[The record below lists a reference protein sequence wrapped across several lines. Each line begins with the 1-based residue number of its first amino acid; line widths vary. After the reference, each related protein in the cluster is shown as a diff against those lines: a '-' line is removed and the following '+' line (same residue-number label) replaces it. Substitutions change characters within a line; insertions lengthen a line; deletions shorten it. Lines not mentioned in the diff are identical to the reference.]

1 MRRIVII
8 GDGVAALALA
18 LSLAACGGGGK
29 GGNPTGPYG
38 NNNGNTGGSNG
49 GTGASVNEVSIGG
62 ALAFTP
68 SATTVA
74 KGSTVT
80 WTFNSCAGDGY
91 GGQTCVDHNVT
102 WDDGTT
108 PPSATQSSGSYV
120 RTFANAGTYSYHCS
134 IHGTATSGM
143 RGSVTVQ

>member
-29 GGNPTGPYG
+29 GPTGPY
-38 NNNGNTGGSNG
+38 NNNGNTGGNTG
-49 GTGASVNEVSIGG
+49 GTGATANEVSIGG
-62 ALAFTP
+62 ALAFNP

-80 WTFNSCAGDGY
+80 WTFNSCTGDGY
-91 GGQTCVDHNVT
+91 GGQACVDHNVT

-108 PPSATQSSGSYV
+108 TPSATQSTGSYT